1 VPRTTT
7 TPDPE
12 QAAGLDEVARS
23 EPTHGRD
30 QAPTFML
37 RGQEWLHR
45 WLSNESR
52 SVLGLGVVI
61 FAVLVVLVLSSLRFL
76 QVVFEALDIVA
87 FVGLFLVNWL
97 GNGGALVPIPG
108 ARFAGLLL
116 IFQQAVL
123 LPSWEVFAVAGGA
136 MALGL
141 LSYYIAGARTAK
153 SYAAGDSEGAQQL
166 ATETGMLDDER
177 PEFSPGAELDAD
189 VVTAIAGSAPPAPAT
204 SDGPSA
210 VTQPA
215 SRLARLRARFS
226 TSLKRAQERARPV
239 IEQRGLYGMFLLCF
253 APTPLGTA
261 AAYLGGLMRFSFS
274 RYLLA
279 SFAAKYLLAG
289 IIVALALVFN
299 EAARSVQL
307 P

>member
-1 VPRTTT
+1 M
-7 TPDPE
+7 DK
-12 QAAGLDEVARS
+12 VARS
-23 EPTHGRD
+23 EPIYGRD
-30 QAPTFML
+30 QAPSFML

-61 FAVLVVLVLSSLRFL
+61 FAVLVVLALSTLRFL
-76 QVVFEALDIVA
+76 QIVFDALDLVA

-153 SYAAGDSEGAQQL
+153 SYLAGDSEGAQQL
-166 ATETGMLDDER
+166 AAETGMLDDEQ
-177 PEFSPGAELDAD
+177 PDLSPGAGLDAD
-189 VVTAIAGSAPPAPAT
+189 VVSAIAGIAPQAPGT
-204 SDGPSA
+204 SDDPSA
-210 VTQPA
+210 DARPG
-215 SRLARLRARFS
+215 SRRARLRKRFS
-226 TSLKRAQERARPV
+226 TSLKRAQERAQPV
-239 IEQRGLYGMFLLCF
+239 IEQRGLYGMFVLCF

-261 AAYLGGLMRFSFS
+261 AAYLGGLMRFGFS

-279 SFAAKYLLAG
+279 SFAAKYLLAA
-289 IIVALALVFN
+289 IIVVLALVFN
-299 EAARSVQL
+299 EAARSV
-307 P
+307 

>member
-1 VPRTTT
+1 
-7 TPDPE
+7 
-12 QAAGLDEVARS
+12 
-23 EPTHGRD
+23 
-30 QAPTFML
+30 ML
-37 RGQEWLHR
+37 RGQEWFHR

-52 SVLGLGVVI
+52 ITLGLAVVI
-61 FAVLVVLVLSSLRFL
+61 FAVLAVIVLSSLRFL
-76 QVVFEALDIVA
+76 EVVFEALDIVA

-123 LPSWEVFAVAGGA
+123 LPSLQVFAVAGGA

-141 LSYYIAGARTAK
+141 LSYYIAGARTAN
-153 SYAAGDSEGAQQL
+153 SYSSGDSEGAEQL
-166 ATETGMLDDER
+166 AAETGMLEDER
-177 PEFSPGAELDAD
+177 PEFSPGAGLDAD
-189 VVTAIAGSAPPAPAT
+189 VVSAIAGVTPPASAT
-204 SDGPSA
+204 TDRPSA
-210 VTQPA
+210 DTEPV
-215 SRLARLRARFS
+215 SRMTRLRKRFS
-226 TSLKRAQERARPV
+226 TSLKRAQERAQPV
-239 IEQRGLYGMFLLCF
+239 LEQRGLYGMFLLCF

-261 AAYLGGLMRFSFS
+261 AAYLGGLMGFGFS

-289 IIVALALVFN
+289 IIVVLALVFN
-299 EAARSVQL
+299 EAARAVQI

>member
-1 VPRTTT
+1 MPRTTI

-12 QAAGLDEVARS
+12 QAAELDKVARS
-23 EPTHGRD
+23 QPIYGRD
-30 QAPTFML
+30 QAPSFML
-37 RGQEWLHR
+37 RGQAWLHR

-52 SVLGLGVVI
+52 VVVGVGVVI
-61 FAVLVVLVLSSLRFL
+61 FAVLVVLALSTLRFL
-76 QVVFEALDIVA
+76 QIVFDALDLVA

-153 SYAAGDSEGAQQL
+153 SYLAGDSEGAQEL
-166 ATETGMLDDER
+166 ATETGMLGDER
-177 PEFSPGAELDAD
+177 PEFSPGAEIDAD
-189 VVTAIAGSAPPAPAT
+189 VVSAMAGVAPQEPRASGSPSAAAQPAPRT
-204 SDGPSA
+204 
-210 VTQPA
+210 
-215 SRLARLRARFS
+215 ARLRERFS
-226 TSLKRAQERARPV
+226 SSLKRAQERAQPV
-239 IEQRGLYGMFLLCF
+239 IEQRGPYGMFLLCF

-261 AAYLGGLMRFSFS
+261 AAYIGGLMRFGFS

-289 IIVALALVFN
+289 IIVVLALVFN
-299 EAARSVQL
+299 EAARSVQI

>member
-1 VPRTTT
+1 
-7 TPDPE
+7 
-12 QAAGLDEVARS
+12 
-23 EPTHGRD
+23 
-30 QAPTFML
+30 ML
-37 RGQEWLHR
+37 RGQEWFHR

-52 SVLGLGVVI
+52 ITLGLAVVI

-76 QVVFEALDIVA
+76 QILFSALDIVA

-123 LPSWEVFAVAGGA
+123 LPSWEVFAVAGGG

-141 LSYYIAGARTAK
+141 LSYYIAGARTAT
-153 SYAAGDSEGAQQL
+153 SYAAGDSEGAEQL
-166 ATETGMLDDER
+166 ASQTGMLDER
-177 PEFSPGAELDAD
+177 PDFSPGAELDAD
-189 VVTAIAGSAPPAPAT
+189 VVSAIARVAPPASAT
-204 SDGPSA
+204 SDGPSDD
-210 VTQPA
+210 TQPA
-215 SRLARLRARFS
+215 SRMARLRKRFS
-226 TSLKRAQERARPV
+226 TSLKRAQERAQPV

-289 IIVALALVFN
+289 IIVVLALVFS
-299 EAARSVQL
+299 EAARSVQI

>member
-1 VPRTTT
+1 MPRTTI

-12 QAAGLDEVARS
+12 QAAGLDEVTRS
-23 EPTHGRD
+23 EPTHGWD
-30 QAPTFML
+30 QAPAFML
-37 RGQEWLHR
+37 RGQAWLHR

-52 SVLGLGVVI
+52 TVLGLGVVI
-61 FAVLVVLVLSSLRFL
+61 FAVLVVLALSTLRFL
-76 QVVFEALDIVA
+76 QIVFDSLDLVA
-87 FVGLFLVNWL
+87 FAGLFLVNWL

-123 LPSWEVFAVAGGA
+123 LPSWEVFAVAGAA
-136 MALGL
+136 MTLGL
-141 LSYYIAGARTAK
+141 LSYYIAGARTAS
-153 SYAAGDSEGAQQL
+153 SYLAGDSEGAQQL
-166 ATETGMLDDER
+166 AAETGMLDDER

-189 VVTAIAGSAPPAPAT
+189 VVSAISGVAPQAPKT
-204 SDGPSA
+204 SDTPSA
-210 VTQPA
+210 EAQPA
-215 SRLARLRARFS
+215 SRTARLRKRFS
-226 TSLKRAQERARPV
+226 TSLRRAQERAQPV
-239 IEQRGLYGMFLLCF
+239 IQQRGLYGMFLLCF

-279 SFAAKYLLAG
+279 SFVAKYLLAG
-289 IIVALALVFN
+289 IIVVLALVFN
-299 EAARSVQL
+299 EAARSVQI